1 MHHTAARNGEADH
14 AGVVRFI
21 VGQHIAAGNG
31 VFSYRDRIVGHIAL
45 IWGDGYADCGA
56 VGIAIGIGRHI
67 VKADVAVEVGIRHK
81 GHAAVGGN
89 LHAAVAHGDVLRAA
103 S

>member
-45 IWGDGYADCGA
+45 ILSHRDAQGGGFAKVSGVSHHRHHA
-56 VGIAIGIGRHI
+56 VP
-67 VKADVAVEVGIRHK
+67 VCIR
-81 GHAAVGGN
+81 GE
-89 LHAAVAHGDVLRAA
+89 AVATVAIEH
-103 S
+103 